1 MRDWYTKIVQLLK
14 KITVSVYKKTG
25 VGRTRTIQENEKHY
39 FKAGAQSFFDT
50 LGDPTKL

>member
-1 MRDWYTKIVQLLK
+1 MRDWYTKIVRLLK

-25 VGRTRTIQENEKHY
+25 VEPEQFKENEKHY
-39 FKAGAQSFFDT
+39 FKIGAQSFFDT

>member
-25 VGRTRTIQENEKHY
+25 VEPEQ
-39 FKAGAQSFFDT
+39 FKKMKNIIKIGAQSFFDT
-50 LGDPTKL
+50 LGDPT